1 MDLKETL
8 RMIFD
13 DGDLHFDAIYVTS
26 ITDCAIVCNT
36 MDICGYACRCAI
48 DRGCGSA
55 VIIGAGTYT
64 ANKKLTK
71 MLHKRFRR
79 RLDLVDSSYLGL
91 ESDLMIHEL
100 V

>member
-8 RMIFD
+8 RMILD

-36 MDICGYACRCAI
+36 MDMCGYACRCTI
-48 DRGCGSA
+48 DRGRGSA

-64 ANKKLTK
+64 ASKKLNK
-71 MLHKRFRR
+71 MLQRRFRK
-79 RLDLVDSSYLGL
+79 RLDIVDSSYLGL
-91 ESDLMIHEL
+91 ESDLVIHEL
-100 V
+100 I